1 MAQAAV
7 SKRSDQLYKG
17 VKFGVR
23 GEFLFIKLPS
33 GRLLAY
39 HRPRCELVIT
49 PWGKEKMA
57 VTYMGLTAQKTWMR
71 LTLTPNRLI
80 ENIVSAICRDLLM
93 HSMLVIER
101 DGRVKPVL
109 SVHDEAVAYGEPDV
123 ISKHDYEQLM
133 ATVPEWAINDQGIR
147 FPLESE
153 GYIAKRYR
161 K

>member
-1 MAQAAV
+1 
-7 SKRSDQLYKG
+7 
-17 VKFGVR
+17 
-23 GEFLFIKLPS
+23 
-33 GRLLAY
+33 
-39 HRPRCELVIT
+39 
-49 PWGKEKMA
+49 
-57 VTYMGLTAQKTWMR
+57 
-71 LTLTPNRLI
+71 
-80 ENIVSAICRDLLM
+80 M

-109 SVHDEAVAYGEPDV
+109 SVHDEAVSYGEPDV